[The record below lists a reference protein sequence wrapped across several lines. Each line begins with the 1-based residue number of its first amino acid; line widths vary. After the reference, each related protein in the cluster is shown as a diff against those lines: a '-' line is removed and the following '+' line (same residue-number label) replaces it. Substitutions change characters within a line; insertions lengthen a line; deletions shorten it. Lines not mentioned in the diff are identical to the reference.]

1 MAISTSGVNLS
12 GFGYRTKEDI
22 SASTLTTDI
31 QDCGKVLNF
40 TATCVVTLHATA
52 AGQSLWFR
60 VGAEGITLTLS
71 PNASDKIQGVDITA
85 ADNKDII
92 FTSQPAGSYVNLISD
107 GVDGWNIAA
116 VSGAFTREA

>member
-1 MAISTSGVNLS
+1 MAIDTAGVNLT

-60 VGAEGITLTLS
+60 VGADGITLTLS

-85 ADNKDII
+85 ADNKDIV
-92 FTSQPAGSYVNLISD
+92 FTSQPIGSYVNLISD

-116 VSGAFTREA
+116 VKGAFTRET

>member
-1 MAISTSGVNLS
+1 MAIDTTGVNF
-12 GFGYRTKEDI
+12 GDFGYRTKEDI

-52 AGQSLWFR
+52 AGQVLTFR
-60 VGAEGITLTLS
+60 VGADGITLTLS
-71 PNASDKIQGVDITA
+71 PQAADKIQGVDITA

-92 FTSQPAGSYVNLISD
+92 LTSQPIGSFIQLVSD
-107 GVDGWNIAA
+107 GVDGWNI
-116 VSGAFTREA
+116 VGVKGAFTREA

>member
-1 MAISTSGVNLS
+1 MAIDTAGVNLG
-12 GFGYRTKEDI
+12 GFGYQTKEDI

-52 AGQSLWFR
+52 VGQSITFR
-60 VGAEGITLTLS
+60 IGAEGITLSLS

-85 ADNKDII
+85 ADNKDVI
-92 FTSQPAGSYVNLISD
+92 FTSQPIGSFVTLISD
-107 GVDGWNIAA
+107 GVDGWNITA
-116 VSGAFTREA
+116 VKGVFTRE